1 MQDALKPIL
10 TMCVNSYLWRSTLI
24 RSSKESIRLKLAADY
39 KDFELALMPLCSP
52 NYGYTLSKL
61 IPESYEQLRDFPSIL
76 SMENEQLIQVRFV
89 VCVLCIRLPVI
100 KFNRV
105 Y

>member
-1 MQDALKPIL
+1 
-10 TMCVNSYLWRSTLI
+10 MCVNSYLWRSTLI